1 MITRKRKIDFT
12 DSSIQEL
19 MQETYHEIVNTRQ
32 LALVAYKKFSKNVDE
47 NVDIAMVGRVTNE
60 LLKIVDNSID
70 KKIQLLK
77 FQASVLYKT
86 GKNVEDIK
94 GGSSSTKLSEDD
106 KKMVQDMLKEQK
118 NENFNNVKKYE

>member
-19 MQETYHEIVNTRQ
+19 MQETYHEIVDTRNR
-32 LALVAYKKFSKNVDE
+32 ALVAYKKFSKNIEE
-47 NVDIAMVGRVTNE
+47 NSDIAMVGRVTNE
-60 LLKIVDNSID
+60 LLKVIDNSID

-77 FQASVLYKT
+77 FQASVLYKSGKAADETTT
-86 GKNVEDIK
+86 GTVN
-94 GGSSSTKLSEDD
+94 GKLSEED

-118 NENFNNVKKYE
+118 SGNFNNVKKYE